1 MASWFSF
8 KFWFSCS
15 FDEVKKL
22 KQCVLRHGNLMT
34 TELQGGLAQW
44 SVYNVVHKVGTLS
57 VKGSSHAMG
66 ILFSI
71 TSQSG
76 RMPLQTSLLKRE
88 NVQNVIEIIK
98 NKWIIINEYLPPSTT
113 GLSTVKFKEMREW
126 KLNKTLSLDCN
137 MDFFCDNSF
146 FL

>member
-1 MASWFSF
+1 M
-8 KFWFSCS
+8 
-15 FDEVKKL
+15 
-22 KQCVLRHGNLMT
+22 RHGNLMT

-44 SVYNVVHKVGTLS
+44 SVYNVVHNVGTLS

-98 NKWIIINEYLPPSTT
+98 NK
-113 GLSTVKFKEMREW
+113 
-126 KLNKTLSLDCN
+126 
-137 MDFFCDNSF
+137 
-146 FL
+146 